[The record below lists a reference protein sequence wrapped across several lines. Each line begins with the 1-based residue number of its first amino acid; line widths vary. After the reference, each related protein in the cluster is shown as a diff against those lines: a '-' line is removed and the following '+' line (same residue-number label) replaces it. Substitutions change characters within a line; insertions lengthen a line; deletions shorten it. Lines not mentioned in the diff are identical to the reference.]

1 MEPTCKERRPTAN
14 RSLITC
20 GEIYK
25 LKKRKLR
32 KYLPKLTGI
41 RGGFTI
47 IELLIVIVIIAILAV
62 LVTTTVNG
70 IQNRAKD
77 AYIVNDIK
85 NLSKQLENYR
95 AENGSL
101 PQSGALS
108 ALLFPVLEKMY
119 YAQNPNGITTI
130 DDFSGNIYKVSPM
143 VGNPAANDFNIA
155 IGVERNSD
163 TYVIIAN
170 SSFNDVYFMDKNK
183 NISSGTIDWSSSP
196 STLFI
201 TNAGLTSPV
210 TYVRYT
216 L

>member
-1 MEPTCKERRPTAN
+1 M
-14 RSLITC
+14 
-20 GEIYK
+20 
-25 LKKRKLR
+25 KKRKLR

-47 IELLIVIVIIAILAV
+47 IELLIVIVVIAILAV
-62 LVTTTVNG
+62 LVATTVNG

-77 AYIVNDIK
+77 VYIVNDIK
-85 NLSKQLENYR
+85 NLSKLLENYR

-101 PQSGALS
+101 PQSGSALS
-108 ALLFPVLEKMY
+108 TLLFPVLEKMY
-119 YAQNPNGITTI
+119 YTQNPNGITTI

-155 IGVERNSD
+155 IGVERSSD

-183 NISSGTIDWSSSP
+183 NITSGTINWSSSP

-210 TYVRYT
+210 SYIRYT